1 MPTWMRVL
9 ASLGGVLMTI
19 MTALLVQNLLE
30 QPTRIILL
38 GIIGVL
44 SFLLVWVMTAP
55 VVPRHRSL
63 D

>member
-1 MPTWMRVL
+1 
-9 ASLGGVLMTI
+9 MTI

-38 GIIGVL
+38 GLIAVL

-55 VVPRHRSL
+55 VVARHRSL